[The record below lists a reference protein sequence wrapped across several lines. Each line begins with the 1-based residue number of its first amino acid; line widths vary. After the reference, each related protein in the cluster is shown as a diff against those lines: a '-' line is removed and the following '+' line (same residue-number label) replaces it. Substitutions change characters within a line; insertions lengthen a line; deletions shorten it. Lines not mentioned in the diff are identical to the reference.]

1 MTEHKAATFEVSVKR
16 LEEIVAQLES
26 DTVSLDT
33 SVALFQEGREI
44 ARRCEGLL
52 KTAQA
57 QIDAAVAGTDEAVPD
72 DELAL

>member
-1 MTEHKAATFEVSVKR
+1 MTENKAATFEVSVKR

-33 SVALFQEGREI
+33 SVQLFAEGREI

-52 KTAQA
+52 KAAQA
-57 QIDAAVAGTDEAVPD
+57 QIDAAVAGTDASAPD